1 MSDLTLPN
9 VEAKYAWRTI
19 PRQEPPKRSGAERMA
34 DFLEI
39 YGLFDEAT
47 AREQASRCIQCPEPV
62 CVTGCP
68 LGSHIPE
75 WLTRTAEGQFL
86 EAAAILHSTSN
97 LPEVCVTSCPAD
109 RLCEGLCI
117 LDGRAEPVSI
127 WAIERFLND
136 YAFAHG
142 AVDAGIV
149 PPNGF
154 RVAVVGSN
162 PGGLACADEL
172 ARRGYA
178 VTIFDTELLPGG
190 LQIHGLPAF
199 KLEKSVAQRRID
211 LLRWRGVKFCMG
223 VTFDRDLTLATLQAD
238 FDAVFLALGARKAR
252 PLAVPGADRAGVVQA
267 LPFIIQKN
275 AATPLDMP
283 AIDVTGARVVV
294 LGGGDTAMDCV
305 RTAIRAGAREATCVY
320 RRDAEN
326 MPCSR
331 RDYADAIEEGARF
344 LWQAAPVAVLGGEG
358 GAVSGL
364 RLIRTTPGPKAED
377 GRRAFLAAPGTEFEI
392 AADRV
397 FLALGFEREP
407 LPRAGVFHQLA
418 TDDAGSVL
426 VDAHQMTN
434 LPGVFAAGDLVRGPG
449 TALESVRDARKA
461 ASGIHEFLAARWP
474 AGAEAAGA

>member
-1 MSDLTLPN
+1 MSDATLPN
-9 VEAKYAWRTI
+9 VEAKYAWRAL
-19 PRQEPPKRSGAERMA
+19 PRKEPPKRSGAERMA

-75 WLTRTAEGQFL
+75 WLARTAEGQFL

-97 LPEVCVTSCPAD
+97 LPEICVTACPAD
-109 RLCEGLCI
+109 RLCEGRCI

-127 WAIERFLND
+127 WAIERFLTD

-142 AVDAGIV
+142 AVEAGVV
-149 PPNGF
+149 PPNGL
-154 RVAVVGSN
+154 RVAVIGSN

-178 VTIFDTELLPGG
+178 VTIFDSEPLPGG

-199 KLEKSVAQRRID
+199 KLEKSIAQRRID

-223 VTFDRDLTLATLQAD
+223 VTFDRDITLAALQAE
-238 FDAVFLALGARKAR
+238 FDAVFLGFGARKAR
-252 PLAVPGADRAGVVQA
+252 PLAVPGADLTGVVQA

-275 AATPLDMP
+275 SGSSLEMP
-283 AIDVTGARVVV
+283 AIDVAGKRVVV

-305 RTAIRAGAREATCVY
+305 RTAIRSGARDAVCVY
-320 RRDAEN
+320 RRNEEN

-331 RDYADAIEEGARF
+331 RDYEDAVEEGARF
-344 LWQAAPVAVLGGEG
+344 VFQAAPAAVLGGEAV
-358 GAVSGL
+358 AVSGL
-364 RLIRTTPGPKAED
+364 RLIRTAPGTIMDD
-377 GRRAFLAAPGTEFEI
+377 GRRAFTAVPGSEFELP
-392 AADRV
+392 ADWI

-407 LPRAGVFHQLA
+407 LPRSDSFHQLA
-418 TDDAGSVL
+418 TDEPGSVT
-426 VDAHQMTN
+426 VDANQMTN
-434 LPGVFAAGDLVRGPG
+434 LPGVFAAGDIVRGPG
-449 TALESVRDARKA
+449 TALEAVRDARKA
-461 ASGIHEFLAARWP
+461 ATGIHGYLGARWP
-474 AGAEAAGA
+474 SGEETRAG

>member
-1 MSDLTLPN
+1 MSDITLPN

-62 CVTGCP
+62 CVSGCP
-68 LGSHIPE
+68 LGSQIPE
-75 WLTRTAEGQFL
+75 WLARTAEGQFL

-97 LPEVCVTSCPAD
+97 LPEVCVTACPAD
-109 RLCEGLCI
+109 RLCEGRCI
-117 LDGRAEPVSI
+117 LDGHAEPVSI

-142 AVDAGIV
+142 AVEAGVV
-149 PPNGF
+149 PPNGLC
-154 RVAVVGSN
+154 VAVVGSN

-199 KLEKSVAQRRID
+199 KLEKSIAQRRID

-223 VTFDRDLTLATLQAD
+223 VTFDRDVTLAGLQAE
-238 FDAVFLALGARKAR
+238 FDAVFLGLGARKAR
-252 PLAVPGADRAGVVQA
+252 PLMVPGADRTGVVQA

-275 AATPLDMP
+275 SSTPLEMP
-283 AIDVTGARVVV
+283 AIEVAGRRVVV

-305 RTAIRAGAREATCVY
+305 RTAIRAGAREAICIY

-331 RDYADAIEEGARF
+331 RDYADAVEEGARF
-344 LWQAAPVAVLGGEG
+344 VWQAAPVAVLGGEG
-358 GAVSGL
+358 GVVSGL
-364 RLIRTTPGPKAED
+364 RLVRTAPGASLED
-377 GRRAFLAAPGTEFEI
+377 GRRAFPAVPGSEFEI
-392 AADRV
+392 AADWV

-407 LPRAGVFHQLA
+407 LPRAGSFHQLA
-418 TDDAGSVL
+418 TDESGTVL

-449 TALESVRDARKA
+449 TALEAVRDARKA
-461 ASGIHEFLAARWP
+461 AAGIHEHLAPRWP
-474 AGAEAAGA
+474 GAAETAGG